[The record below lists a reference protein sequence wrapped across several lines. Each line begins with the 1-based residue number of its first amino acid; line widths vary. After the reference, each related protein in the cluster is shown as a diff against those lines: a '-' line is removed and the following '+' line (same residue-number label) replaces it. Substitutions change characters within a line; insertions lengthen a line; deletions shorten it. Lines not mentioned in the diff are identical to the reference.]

1 MYTLLEMGD
10 SIEAVPEGTPEPE
23 AVAVVDFNDF
33 CNYIRK
39 IVTVLLPNVDTV
51 PPALNAAL
59 QDRNNQDCIRKF
71 ISDQQVP
78 VLFIQRTSTKGNG
91 DVIAVAVEVKTHQRL
106 SFRPYFILFLCEILV
121 TRMMLFRLWRWINL
135 TLLPPPLGM

>member
-1 MYTLLEMGD
+1 MGD

-23 AVAVVDFNDF
+23 SVSVVDFNEF

-39 IVTVLLPNVDTV
+39 VVTVLLPNVDVV

-71 ISDQQVP
+71 ISDPQVP
-78 VLFIQRTSTKGNG
+78 VLFIQRTSTKGTRPSLLF
-91 DVIAVAVEVKTHQRL
+91 ISRL
-106 SFRPYFILFLCEILV
+106 RHLCCQYAYA
-121 TRMMLFRLWRWINL
+121 TA
-135 TLLPPPLGM
+135 